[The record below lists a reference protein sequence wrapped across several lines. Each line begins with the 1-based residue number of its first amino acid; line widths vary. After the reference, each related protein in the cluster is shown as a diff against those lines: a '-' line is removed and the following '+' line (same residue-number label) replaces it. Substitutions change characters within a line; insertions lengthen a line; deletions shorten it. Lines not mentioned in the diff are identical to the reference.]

1 MKYIFLVDF
10 DNWFNK
16 KDLNQYTE
24 EEIQYQFSE
33 IINACIEINSALQ
46 NTYLEIRLY
55 GGWYQ
60 EEILTNKASILFRI
74 LSSFN
79 LFPIINNQNVIIRGK
94 IEVIDTLFNVPS
106 YQWRN
111 TLKEKNGMSYIKI
124 NNEKLNETCSNNK
137 INCPPHILKRIA
149 KKKTHMCA
157 VEGCNSLNNELFI
170 KTEQKMVDTMIACDL
185 ISYSLEDDVY
195 KLVIVSDD
203 VDFFP
208 ALAVASQNKIR
219 FKKNCLFEVLI
230 KNSRL
235 ESSYKSMLSNFSVN
249 TVCYG

>member
-10 DNWFNK
+10 DNWFIK

-24 EEIQYQFSE
+24 EEIEYQFKE
-33 IINACIEINSALQ
+33 IIDASINFNSL
-46 NTYLEIRLY
+46 TSSSYIEIRLY

-60 EEILTNKASILFRI
+60 DDRLTNKASILLGF

-79 LFPIINNQNVIIRGK
+79 FFPIIKNNNIIRGK
-94 IEVIDTLFNVPS
+94 IEVVDTLINVPN

-111 TLKEKNGMSYIKI
+111 TLKEKSGMSYIKI
-124 NNEKLNETCSNNK
+124 NNEKLNETCSQNK
-137 INCPPHILKRIA
+137 TNCPPHILKRIA

-157 VEGCNSLNNELFI
+157 VDGCDSLNNDLFI

-185 ISYSLEDDVY
+185 ISYSMEDDIF
-195 KLVIVSDD
+195 KIIIVSDD

-208 ALAVASQNKIR
+208 ALAVASHNNTR
-219 FKKNCLFEVLI
+219 FNKNCLFEVLI

-235 ESSYKSMLSNFSVN
+235 KLNYKNILSNFSVN
-249 TVCYG
+249 TICYG